1 MSKTN
6 DGFKKIRHVSDWG
19 DWERF
24 GGTGEKG
31 VDGGIRSGD
40 AGDDIV
46 DGSVM
51 IVRWPDKTETKE
63 TVHYEAGRQS
73 ISDMGHTYEGLDEY
87 AYVNTKFRGMKI
99 KVKIRGLYCKL
110 VSLPKRAKK

>member
-1 MSKTN
+1 MSKNN

-24 GGTGEKG
+24 GGTGAKG
-31 VDGGIRSGD
+31 ADGGAQSD
-40 AGDDIV
+40 DGDDIV

-63 TVHYEAGRQS
+63 TVHYVKGRQP
-73 ISDMGHTYEGLDEY
+73 IGDMGHTYEGLDEY
-87 AYVNTKFRGMKI
+87 SYINTKFRG
-99 KVKIRGLYCKL
+99 VKIQVKLRGLYCKL
-110 VSLPKRAKK
+110 VKLPKGAKK